1 MGLSKE
7 RSGKIKKEECA
18 SDLCFDFVFPQG
30 FKSRLGGG
38 FMEKRVSGSSFI
50 VSLPDLLFDLST
62 HFITNSQPNMN
73 KKGVGNSFFSQKLIT
88 RPSSSAW
95 LETVK

>member
-1 MGLSKE
+1 MDLSQK

-30 FKSRLGGG
+30 FKSWLGGG

-73 KKGVGNSFFSQKLIT
+73 KKGVGNSFFLRNLSLDLLLQRGWKL
-88 RPSSSAW
+88 
-95 LETVK
+95 

>member
-1 MGLSKE
+1 MGLSRE
-7 RSGKIKKEECA
+7 RSGKIKKEECS

-62 HFITNSQPNMN
+62 HFITNFPPNMN
-73 KKGVGNSFFSQKLIT
+73 KKGVGNSFFLRNLSLNLVLQHGWKL
-88 RPSSSAW
+88 
-95 LETVK
+95 